1 MSDFWEKLQARR
13 ELKSKIDEINNEIT
27 TLKIIKDEIERIQ
40 LQMEDEIDDWNTEYT
55 RYKQLELAE
64 DIQVTESFEGKAAE
78 ELALNFPPCVKEIN
92 EADGQAAGVVSVIG
106 DQLTKIDEAIET
118 RKTTLDDLHAQLEA
132 L

>member
-13 ELKSKIDEINNEIT
+13 ELKRKIDEIDNEIT
-27 TLKIIKDEIERIQ
+27 MLRRVKEEIERIQ
-40 LQMEDEIDDWNTEYT
+40 LQMEDGIDDWDTEYT

-92 EADGQAAGVVSVIG
+92 EADGQAAGVVSAIG
-106 DQLTKIDEAIET
+106 DQLTEIDEAIET
-118 RKTTLDDLHAQLEA
+118 RKITLEDLYAQLEA